1 MRIIDAHVHTLA
13 TYEPMNPFPDTGRV
27 DRLLYLMDESGVEKA
42 VMLPVVADFAP
53 DNNADCAR
61 WAKEHPDRLATMTDV
76 PLHAP
81 DAPALVARA
90 REQYNCVATSYYPN
104 SVDLA
109 WMLDDERAE
118 LWAAFAASGLVCNL
132 HVTPNNYPTLIELAQ
147 RHPQVNFL
155 CNHLGLPRGF
165 DPGDATYGGFAA
177 AADLANIYVKASAFY
192 ASAQT
197 PWDMRCPRALGFF
210 SALLKL
216 LGPSRILWG
225 TDWPPTSNHLT
236 YRQAL
241 EVVRTFATDLDDGDR
256 ALVLGVNAAQLLDI

>member
-42 VMLPVVADFAP
+42 VMLPVVAAFAP

-76 PLHAP
+76 PLHAD

-90 REQYNCVATSYYPN
+90 REQYGCVAISYYPN
-104 SVDLA
+104 SAELA
-109 WMLDDERAE
+109 WMLDEARAG

-132 HVTPNNYPTLIELAQ
+132 HVTPNNYATLIELAK
-147 RHPQVNFL
+147 RYPDINFL
-155 CNHLGLPRGF
+155 CNHLALPGAL
-165 DPGDATYGGFAA
+165 DLSDVSYGGFDAA
-177 AADLANIYVKASAFY
+177 AGLNNIYVKASAFY
-192 ASAQT
+192 AAAET

-210 SALLKL
+210 AALLKL

-241 EVVRTFATDLDDGDR
+241 EVVRTHATDLDDASR
-256 ALVLGVNAAQLLDI
+256 ALVLGANAAQLLDI